1 MPKKAAKKKTAKKSA
16 SKRSKKKSGSNGS
29 KRKPAGKRSKRK
41 SRSNGSKKKSIRK
54 SARKGSRKINRGSRT
69 EDKKKCL
76 QYKGNSNECRSNNC
90 WYNYDNGDCIPRM
103 TRSEVSRLKKN

>member
-1 MPKKAAKKKTAKKSA
+1 MAKKVAKKKTAKKSA
-16 SKRSKKKSGSNGS
+16 SKRSKKKSGSKKKRNG
-29 KRKPAGKRSKRK
+29 K
-41 SRSNGSKKKSIRK
+41 GSKKRPNGKGSK
-54 SARKGSRKINRGSRT
+54 KGSRKKGTKKLNRGSRT

-103 TRSEVSRLKKN
+103 TRSEVERLKKN